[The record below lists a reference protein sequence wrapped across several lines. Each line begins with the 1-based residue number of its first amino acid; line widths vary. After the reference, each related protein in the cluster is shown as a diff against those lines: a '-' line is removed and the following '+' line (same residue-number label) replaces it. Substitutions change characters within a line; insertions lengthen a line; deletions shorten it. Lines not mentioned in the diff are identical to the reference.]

1 MVITAEEVYGVMYNI
16 QDQGSAYPISFEKK
30 GSGKEASYPPV
41 TQETNSVQSAD
52 GITDRVVRAN
62 YVEVTAGSAAEACE
76 AVRLFFPNCSGK
88 MRAAVKPN
96 TNFKSVTP

>member
-1 MVITAEEVYGVMYNI
+1 MAEEVYGVLFNI
-16 QDQGSAYPISFEKK
+16 TDAGSGYGNISASKT
-30 GSGKEASYPPV
+30 GSGKEFSYPPA

-52 GITDRVVRAN
+52 GLTGRVARCM

-76 AVRLFFPNCSGK
+76 GVRVNFPNCAGK

-96 TNFKSVTP
+96 TNLKSVTP